1 MTLPAPELL
10 MQALIAGVLIGCV
23 YTLISIGLSLIWGVM
38 RIVNFAHGEF
48 LMIGMYIVYY
58 LVSGG
63 GWNVYMTALV
73 AAPALFFIG
82 MGVFHY
88 TIRPILGHDSMN
100 QIMLT
105 LGLSL
110 ILQNA
115 AQAVFKANVLTV
127 RTPYTAWIYPLFD
140 GKVILRM
147 SQVIAAVGAL
157 LTTFALYW
165 FLQKTDAGRSIRAAA
180 QNRNAATLMGINVE
194 QTYRLAFGLGTG
206 TLGVAAALMTPFYY
220 VSPTVGLFFGL
231 VAYIVVVM
239 GGLGSFIGTLLA
251 GLIIALTEEVGK
263 VFLAE
268 GADAR
273 ALMFIVFVLVLLVL
287 PQGILA
293 GRRQR

>member
-1 MTLPAPELL
+1 MTLPTPELL
-10 MQALIAGVLIGCV
+10 LQAIITGLLIGSI

-48 LMIGMYIVYY
+48 LMIGLYLVYY

-73 AAPALFFIG
+73 AAPVLFFIG
-82 MGVFHY
+82 MGVFQY

-110 ILQNA
+110 ILQNT

-140 GKVILRM
+140 GNVIIRM
-147 SQVIAAVGAL
+147 SQLIAAVGAL

-165 FLQKTDAGRSIRAAA
+165 FLQKTDAGRAIRAAA

-194 QTYRLAFGLGTG
+194 QTYRLAFGLGAG

-220 VSPTVGLFFGL
+220 ASPTVGLFFGL

-251 GLIIALTEEVGK
+251 GLTIALTEEIGK

>member
-1 MTLPAPELL
+1 MTLPTPELL
-10 MQALIAGVLIGCV
+10 MQAVITGLLIGSI

-48 LMIGMYIVYY
+48 LMIGLYLVYY

-63 GWNVYMTALV
+63 GWNVYLAALV

-82 MGVFHY
+82 MGVFHW
-88 TIRPILGHDSMN
+88 TIRPILGHDAMN

-110 ILQNA
+110 ILQNT
-115 AQAVFKANVLTV
+115 AQAIFKANVLTV

-140 GKVILRM
+140 GNVIIRM

-165 FLQKTDAGRSIRAAA
+165 FLQKTDAGRAIRAAA

-194 QTYRLAFGLGTG
+194 QTYRLAFGLGAG

-220 VSPTVGLFFGL
+220 ASPTVGLFFGL

-251 GLIIALTEEVGK
+251 GLIIALTEELGK